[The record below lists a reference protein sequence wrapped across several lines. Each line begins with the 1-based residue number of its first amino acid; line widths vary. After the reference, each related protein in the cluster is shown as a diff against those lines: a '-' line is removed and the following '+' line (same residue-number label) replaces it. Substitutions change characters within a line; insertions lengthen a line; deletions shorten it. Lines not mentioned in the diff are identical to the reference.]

1 MTESAGTSRR
11 RRAMRLFIVLLVLGC
26 VAGGSAYW
34 YINFGQWVEST
45 DNAYVRGNMV
55 SIASKVPGVVK
66 YISNDTDDF
75 VEAGQLMAQLS
86 WADADRALDEAK
98 GMLGMAVREVA
109 SRSAAITVARS
120 ELKLKETTQR
130 LAKQEY
136 ERRKA
141 LLKSKSVA
149 QESVDSAQTRFE
161 ETAVELEKARNQ
173 LLQAMSAANENN
185 IEDHPMI
192 KVASARLL
200 DAARTRNKHEIFTPV
215 SGRIA
220 QRRVQAGQVIDAGQP
235 IFSIVEAGNYWVEA
249 NFKETQLPHLRPGQ
263 PVTIEADIY
272 GDTQTFAGH
281 VTSIGSG
288 TGAVFSILPPQ
299 NATGNWIKIVQ
310 RVPVRIDFDEKSSE
324 FPLPLGASLT
334 VHIDTH
340 DRASQ
345 RTLAAQDRGE
355 VSADAV
361 YEDASRGAQ
370 ALIKQV
376 ISEQLAALHESEL
389 LAP

>member
-1 MTESAGTSRR
+1 MTESAGSSRR
-11 RRAMRLFIVLLVLGC
+11 RRAMRLLIVLLVLGG

-34 YINFGQWVEST
+34 YINVGQWVEST

-130 LAKQEY
+130 LATQEY

-149 QESVDSAQTRFE
+149 QESVDAAQTRFE

-200 DAARTRNKHEIFTPV
+200 DAVRTRNKHEIFTPV
-215 SGRIA
+215 SGRVA

-310 RVPVRIDFDEKSSE
+310 RVPVRIDFDERSSE

-334 VHIDTH
+334 VHVDTH
-340 DRASQ
+340 ARDQQ
-345 RTLAAQDRGE
+345 RSFAGQDRGE

-376 ISEQLAALHESEL
+376 ITEQLAALHESEL
-389 LAP
+389 ITP